1 MESYDTV
8 IFDLDGTLLNTLED
22 LTDAVNYAL
31 EKHGFTTHSLDDVRR
46 YLGNGVKRLMELAIP
61 GGLEA
66 KAFDETFEDFKA
78 YYKEHAAVKT
88 RPYEDIMET
97 LEELK
102 ARGIKTAIVSNKM
115 DSVVKELNKIYFD
128 GLISVAV
135 GESENIKRKP
145 APDTVLKAIEE
156 LGSDV
161 KSSVYVGDSEVD
173 VMTAK
178 NAGITCISVLW
189 GFRDEQTLK
198 DNGATF
204 IIDQPLNLLK
214 LL

>member
-31 EKHGFTTHSLDDVRR
+31 EKHGFTTHSLDDVRK
-46 YLGNGVKRLMELAIP
+46 YLGNGVKRLMELAVP

-66 KAFDETFEDFKA
+66 KAFEETFYDFKE

-88 RPYEDIMET
+88 RPYDDIMET

-102 ARGIKTAIVSNKM
+102 KRGIKTAIVSNKM
-115 DSVVKELNKIYFD
+115 DSVVKDLTKIYFKD
-128 GLISVAV
+128 LIDVAV

-156 LGSDV
+156 LGADI
-161 KSSVYVGDSEVD
+161 KTSVYVGDSEVD
-173 VMTAK
+173 VLTAK